1 MLTGNIKPFKFWQW
15 LETWNLTVNGQ
26 HTYNVLIG
34 MIDAHSTVHVYLCN
48 DQVIG
53 EFTCKHNGRGVSVKI
68 VPSF

>member
-1 MLTGNIKPFKFWQW
+1 
-15 LETWNLTVNGQ
+15 VNGQ